1 MVLQFI
7 IKRDEPFSTN
17 QLEELPE
24 SVEAT
29 LVVLVIEKIN
39 PELPASISNVG
50 VKACIEGKQKASF
63 K

>member
-1 MVLQFI
+1 MTLATMCLIQIETFI
-7 IKRDEPFSTN
+7 T
-17 QLEELPE
+17 LPE

-29 LVVLVIEKIN
+29 LVVLVIAKIN

-50 VKACIEGKQKASF
+50 VKACIEGKQNSLF

>member
-1 MVLQFI
+1 MTSSQTIRTKHAFDFLW
-7 IKRDEPFSTN
+7 
-17 QLEELPE
+17 
-24 SVEAT
+24 
-29 LVVLVIEKIN
+29 IEKIN